1 MLLIVIKTST
11 DSANP
16 DLLHTVNQ
24 HCIVGKPG
32 NLRTLFL
39 LLFFQNF
46 LEERQKYNDLL
57 GKQQSAKNAKS

>member
-24 HCIVGKPG
+24 HCIVGKRG

-46 LEERQKYNDLL
+46 LEERQKYKDLL